1 MSGAATSV
9 ELTAN
14 SLYEAAA
21 LSLAMFR
28 KGWVDRTSRSGHG
41 ARGARQPA
49 RDQTRR
55 DDRAG
60 APMARGRDVG
70 PGEVLKKRKVKKL
83 LNP

>member
-28 KGWVDRTSRSGHG
+28 KDGWTEPVGQGTELEVLVS
-41 ARGARQPA
+41 QPA
-49 RDQTRR
+49 TKHVVTIAQVRR
-55 DDRAG
+55 WREAVTW
-60 APMARGRDVG
+60 APARC
-70 PGEVLKKRKVKKL
+70 
-83 LNP
+83 